1 MRYFLAVAAIAAS
14 MAIVGAP
21 ASAQVQYPS
30 AYGQPQGWHGVLS
43 AQDQQQF
50 DHDYAK
56 WVDASRRQDQDD
68 IVKESQH
75 MQEIMSRYNIPAGV
89 SFDQVASAASAYPNQ
104 AYPSQAYPAYSQARL
119 SPEDQQKFDKEY
131 EKWMNSER
139 KGDRD
144 DIAEHAR
151 NMEQIMARYNI
162 PSNVPF
168 QAIATGGATAPSSAY
183 PAYPTSAYPY
193 AAPVQRLS
201 ASDQKDFDKDYK
213 NWVKAQRKRD
223 VDDITG
229 NARKMQDIMARY
241 NIPANVPFDQVAS
254 PGALS
259 H

>member
-1 MRYFLAVAAIAAS
+1 MRYLLAVAAIAAS
-14 MAIVGAP
+14 MAFVGAP
-21 ASAQVQYPS
+21 ASAQAQYPS

-68 IVKESQH
+68 IAKESQH
-75 MQEIMSRYNIPAGV
+75 MQDIMSRYNIPAGV
-89 SFDQVASAASAYPNQ
+89 AFDQVASAAGYAAPNQAYPNQ
-104 AYPSQAYPAYSQARL
+104 AYPVYSQRL
-119 SPEDQQKFDKEY
+119 SPDDQAKFNEEY
-131 EKWMNSER
+131 AKWADAES
-139 KGDRD
+139 KGDQHH
-144 DIAEHAR
+144 IAEHAA
-151 NMEQIMARYNI
+151 NMEKIMARYNI
-162 PSNVPF
+162 ASNVPF
-168 QAIATGGATAPSSAY
+168 QEIAAGAAATPNAAY
-183 PAYPTSAYPY
+183 PAYPY

-201 ASDQKDFDKDYK
+201 SSDQKDFDKDYK